1 MKGILFL
8 FFAYSYKHIDVI
20 GGVNHGVGYVFG
32 TLLSILLWKVDRQ
45 YIYYKINNFLKNKIF
60 IKNIFMQIFY
70 ILVIVVLLLINVKNS
85 EITNF
90 ITVFLV
96 IDISN
101 TERKNLKK
109 REKIKFYDSIATIS
123 NSIVNGFVGP
133 LFYILLL
140 GNIYGI
146 IYTILFNVSQD
157 EELSWFRWINNILSI
172 VPSIIVQIVLY
183 FAYVSRNKK
192 VTMDFR
198 GDYIV
203 NLILRP
209 VLNVDIIAAYI
220 ESVNFYYCMS
230 QDDSNYVKSY
240 GEYNN
245 KINEECIKDYL
256 GLAYTICIITFI
268 VFFILKVIMYG
279 K

>member
-1 MKGILFL
+1 ME
-8 FFAYSYKHIDVI
+8 
-20 GGVNHGVGYVFG
+20 GVNYGVGYVFG

-45 YIYYKINNFLKNKIF
+45 YIYFKINNFLKSKIF

-70 ILVIVVLLLINVKNS
+70 ILIIVALILINKKNN
-85 EITNF
+85 EIFNF
-90 ITVFLV
+90 ITAFIV

-133 LFYILLL
+133 LFYVLLL

-146 IYTILFNVSQD
+146 IYTIIFNASLD
-157 EELSWFRWINNILSI
+157 EKLTWFKWINNVLSI
-172 VPSIIVQIVLY
+172 IPSIIVQLVLY
-183 FAYVSRNKK
+183 FAYVLRNRK

-198 GDYIV
+198 GDYII

-209 VLNVDIIAAYI
+209 ILNVDIIAAYI

-230 QDDSNYVKSY
+230 QDDLNYIKSY

-245 KINEECIKDYL
+245 KINDECIKDYL
-256 GLAYTICIITFI
+256 GLAYIICIITFI
-268 VFFILKVIMYG
+268 VFFVMKVIIFI

>member
-1 MKGILFL
+1 ME
-8 FFAYSYKHIDVI
+8 
-20 GGVNHGVGYVFG
+20 GVNHGVGYVFG
-32 TLLSILLWKVDRQ
+32 TLLSIFLWKVDRQ

-60 IKNIFMQIFY
+60 IKNVFMQIFY
-70 ILVIVVLLLINVKNS
+70 ILVIVLLLLINVKNN

-90 ITVFLV
+90 ITAFIV

-140 GNIYGI
+140 GNVYGI
-146 IYTILFNVSQD
+146 IYTIIFNVSLD
-157 EELSWFRWINNILSI
+157 EEFLLFKWINIILSI
-172 VPSIIVQIVLY
+172 VPSVIVQIVLY
-183 FAYVSRNKK
+183 LVYVFRNKK
-192 VTMDFR
+192 SAMDFR
-198 GDYIV
+198 GDYLV

-209 VLNVDIIAAYI
+209 LLNVDIIAAYV

-245 KINEECIKDYL
+245 KINEKCIKDYL
-256 GLAYTICIITFI
+256 GIAYTICIITFI
-268 VFFILKVIMYG
+268 VFFILKVIMQG

>member
-1 MKGILFL
+1 
-8 FFAYSYKHIDVI
+8 
-20 GGVNHGVGYVFG
+20 
-32 TLLSILLWKVDRQ
+32 
-45 YIYYKINNFLKNKIF
+45 
-60 IKNIFMQIFY
+60 MQIFY
-70 ILVIVVLLLINVKNS
+70 ILVIVLLLLINVKDN

-90 ITVFLV
+90 ITAFIV

-146 IYTILFNVSQD
+146 IYTILFNISLD
-157 EELSWFRWINNILSI
+157 EELSWFKWINNILSI
-172 VPSIIVQIVLY
+172 VPSLIVQIVLY
-183 FAYVSRNKK
+183 FAYVSRNRK

-230 QDDSNYVKSY
+230 EDDLNYVKSY

-256 GLAYTICIITFI
+256 GLAYIICIITFI
-268 VFFILKVIMYG
+268 VFFILKVIMYS